1 MDPLFQPINI
11 NFLAVKNRIFMPA
24 MHLGMANNFQVT
36 DQIVDFYA
44 ERAKGGA
51 GMISVGYATVDELS
65 GNSLNIGAH
74 KDEFIDGL
82 SRLANV
88 IKENGA
94 RSCVQLNHAGRYNMS
109 FFLNGEKP
117 VAPSPI
123 ASNLTREIPREL
135 SQDDI
140 KKIVKNFAD
149 AAVRVQKAGFDAVE
163 VLSGTGYL
171 ISEFLSPLTNHRT
184 DEYGGSFENRIRFGI
199 EIMNAIREAVGQ
211 EYPIIVRM
219 NGNDFMKKGQ
229 GREEL
234 LKYAAALEE
243 EAGVDALC
251 INVGWHEARVPQITA
266 SVPRGAFGYLA
277 RGIKEVVNIPVIA
290 SHRINDPKVARQMVV
305 DGICD
310 MVAMGRSLIADPY
323 LPEKARTGRDEE
335 IIHCIACAQ
344 GCFDNLFK
352 LKHVECL
359 CNPMAG
365 HEKSRAIIKSD
376 NPKKVMVI
384 GGGAAGMN
392 AAITLA
398 DRGHKVQLYEKSD
411 KLGGQLYLAA
421 APPGREEFAEFA
433 QNLATQVKLRK
444 ENIDLYMNTSVDIDL
459 IKREKPDHIILSTGA
474 ISATPPI
481 KGVDKTYTEQAYL
494 PGSDGLCYLT
504 LVETSNVVQ
513 AWDVLQNKVYTGE
526 NVVIVGGGAVGVE
539 TALFL
544 AEKGTLSGE
553 ALKFL
558 LVNNAESPETLRE
571 MAIRGTKHITII
583 EMLDKVGKEFGKS
596 TRWGMLQDLE
606 RVGIEVKLKS
616 RALEIKQDSIVIETA
631 DGVEEEIEA
640 DSIVI
645 ATGSVSDNKLA
656 SEIEKLNIPFNV
668 IGDAKN
674 IGMAFDAVHQ
684 GVVAALNI

>member
-11 NFLAVKNRIFMPA
+11 NFLSVKNRIFMPA

-36 DQIVDFYA
+36 DQIVDFYI

-51 GMISVGYATVDELS
+51 GMISVGYATIDELS

-74 KDEFIDGL
+74 KDDFIEGL
-82 SRLANV
+82 SRLASA
-88 IKENGA
+88 IKDNGA
-94 RSCVQLNHAGRYNMS
+94 RSCVQLNHSGRYNMS

-123 ASNLTREIPREL
+123 ASNLTREVPREL
-135 SQDDI
+135 DKDDI
-140 KKIVKNFAD
+140 KKIIKNFAD
-149 AAVRVQKAGFDAVE
+149 AALRVKKAGFDAVE

-184 DEYGGSFENRIRFGI
+184 DEYGGAFENRIRFGI
-199 EIMNAIREAVGQ
+199 EIMLAIRDAVG
-211 EYPIIVRM
+211 EEFPIIVRM
-219 NGNDFMKKGQ
+219 NGNDFMRKGQ

-234 LKYAAALEE
+234 LKYATALEE

-266 SVPRGAFGYLA
+266 SVPRGAFAYLS
-277 RGIKEVVNIPVIA
+277 RGIREVVKIPVIA
-290 SHRINDPKVARQMVV
+290 SHRINDPALAREMIA
-305 DGICD
+305 DGLCD

-323 LPEKARTGRDEE
+323 LPEKASNNKEEE
-335 IIHCIACAQ
+335 IIHCVACAQ

-359 CNPMAG
+359 CNPRAG
-365 HEKSRAIIKSD
+365 HERTRVVLRTD
-376 NPKKVMVI
+376 NPKKIMVI

-398 DRGHKVQLYEKSD
+398 DRGHNVSLYEKSG

-421 APPGREEFAEFA
+421 APPGRDEFAEFA
-433 QNLATQVKLRK
+433 RNLATQIYIR
-444 ENIDLYMNTSVDIDL
+444 NISLHLNTCVDSNL
-459 IKREKPDHIILSTGA
+459 IKQEKPDHIVLATGA
-474 ISATPPI
+474 TPMTPPI
-481 KGVDKTYTEQAYL
+481 PGIDKSYVEQAYL
-494 PGSDGLCYLT
+494 PGSDQLCHLT
-504 LVETSNVVQ
+504 LVEVSRVVQ
-513 AWDVLQNKVYTGE
+513 AWDVLQNKVYTGD
-526 NVVIVGGGAVGVE
+526 NVVVVGGGAVGVE

-544 AEKGTLSGE
+544 AEKGTLSGK

-558 LVNNAESPETLRE
+558 LVNSAEPPDALYK
-571 MAIRGTKHITII
+571 MATRGTKHITIV

-596 TRWGMLQDLE
+596 TRWGMLQDME
-606 RVGIEVKLKS
+606 RFGIAVKLKS
-616 RALEIKQDSIVIETA
+616 RALEITRDGIIIETP
-631 DGVEEEIEA
+631 DGVEEILA
-640 DSIVI
+640 DTIVI
-645 ATGSVSDNKLA
+645 ATGALPDTKLIP
-656 SEIEKLNIPFNV
+656 EIEQLNIPYDL
-668 IGDAKN
+668 IGDSKS

-684 GVVAALNI
+684 GVLVALNI